1 MTLDLQSV
9 TRDLSTTVGK
19 RDVILERRTDT
30 NIKSEDGIRIKNT
43 HTIKKDWRFFSG
55 KNVNGKKSGSRKVR

>member
-43 HTIKKDWRFFSG
+43 HTIKKDWRFSME
-55 KNVNGKKSGSRKVR
+55 KI